1 MPLPMVIAPLIV
13 VIAFALLWEGLVPPA
28 YAEQHASGINP
39 AVIPLTLSLFGIH
52 GAFFLPLF
60 FAGGPRRARA
70 DVLLWMGIV
79 AAIVLS
85 VVIPTTYDQEAGRYG
100 GLWDLTRHLPA
111 IGRCSILFPPAA
123 AMGAAALVYAA
134 RAVFAAGHGR
144 AATFLLL
151 SLLGWLA
158 AQICNS
164 EAWQRYC
171 EPIVLIELIWL
182 ASLAASPVTPGARRP
197 MRRWWIGPLLLGLV
211 QLALSGALLYFD
223 AYRSLLG

>member
-1 MPLPMVIAPLIV
+1 
-13 VIAFALLWEGLVPPA
+13 
-28 YAEQHASGINP
+28 SGVNP
-39 AVIPLTLSLFGIH
+39 AVIPLTLALCGLFGV
-52 GAFFLPLF
+52 FFLPVFL
-60 FAGGPRRARA
+60 AGCGRRLRA
-70 DVLLWMGIV
+70 DALLWV
-79 AAIVLS
+79 ALIIAALAALL
-85 VVIPTTYDQEAGRYG
+85 IPTVYDQEAGRYG

-111 IGRCSILFPPAA
+111 IGHCSMLFPPAA
-123 AMGAAALVYAA
+123 MLGAMVVVFAGRAA
-134 RAVFAAGHGR
+134 FAAGHGR

-158 AQICNS
+158 AQSCNS

-182 ASLAASPVTPGARRP
+182 ASLAASPVAPGAPRP

-211 QLALSGALLYFD
+211 QLALSGALVYVD